1 MAYDLALDMAT
12 GDLVIQDND
21 LLMINNA
28 ERVAQ
33 QIVITLREWLGEW
46 FLRTTDGI
54 PYLEYVL
61 VKNPNMAHIEQIFR
75 EAIIKVEGV
84 TSVTS
89 ISLTFERVKRSL
101 TVEYEAVT
109 NYGII
114 TNKEVLGYGRN
125 D

>member
-89 ISLTFERVKRSL
+89 ISLTFERVKRSI
-101 TVEYEAVT
+101 TIKYEAVT
-109 NYGII
+109 NYGIV